1 MSEEEFTLKYIKG
14 EIADLPPEEQ
24 ARVTS
29 IADQMRELLKGSGG
43 DGALALALVGAEWQA
58 GRLDL

>member
-24 ARVTS
+24 VRITS
-29 IADQMRELLKGSGG
+29 IADQMRELLKGGG
-43 DGALALALVGAEWQA
+43 GAGVLALTLVGAEVQV
-58 GRLDL
+58 GRIDL

>member
-14 EIADLPPEEQ
+14 EIADLTPEEQ

-29 IADQMRELLKGSGG
+29 IADQMRELLKGGG
-43 DGALALALVGAEWQA
+43 SAACVALALVGAEVQA
-58 GRLDL
+58 GRIDL

>member
-43 DGALALALVGAEWQA
+43 DGALALALVGAEVQA
-58 GRLDL
+58 GRIDL